1 MPLCGKSSVSAP
13 ITKSGEEQQRNNV
26 ATALGFGGSCL
37 PSLNLQVQLDGLIPR
52 LGLRVIEPVSRVPS
66 RLLKPQGVGPF
77 RGAACHRWPAAAA
90 ATRTWGRV
98 RGAGTGPPASSG
110 WGVPGAGA
118 RGSPEQGYK
127 NAAPAQ
133 EGGLNGVAALQP
145 CREASSSC
153 SSAAVRPPACRPTL
167 PATCL
172 GGLAYASL
180 SLPFLLQ
187 PAAWRQRWRCGR

>member
-1 MPLCGKSSVSAP
+1 MPLCWKSSVSAP
-13 ITKSGEEQQRNNV
+13 ITKSGEEQRRHSPGLRRKLPTLPQP
-26 ATALGFGGSCL
+26 ASTAR
-37 PSLNLQVQLDGLIPR
+37 GLVPR

-66 RLLKPQGVGPF
+66 RLLKPQGAGPF
-77 RGAACHRWPAAAA
+77 RGAACHRWPAAAE
-90 ATRTWGRV
+90 TRTWGRV
-98 RGAGTGPPASSG
+98 RGAGTRPPASSG

-127 NAAPAQ
+127 NAARAQ
-133 EGGLNGVAALQP
+133 ESSLDGVAALQP

-153 SSAAVRPPACRPTL
+153 SSATVRPPACRLML
-167 PATCL
+167 PATRL

>member
-1 MPLCGKSSVSAP
+1 M
-13 ITKSGEEQQRNNV
+13 
-26 ATALGFGGSCL
+26 
-37 PSLNLQVQLDGLIPR
+37 
-52 LGLRVIEPVSRVPS
+52 RVIKPVSRVPS
-66 RLLKPQGVGPF
+66 RLLKPQGAGPF
-77 RGAACHRWPAAAA
+77 RGAACHCWPAAA

-110 WGVPGAGA
+110 WGVPGARA

-127 NAAPAQ
+127 NPARAQ
-133 EGGLNGVAALQP
+133 EGGLDGVAALQP